1 MTFDELKEK
10 IPTLTPDEIL
20 GDRIYQEIIVAGEA
34 LEDDRETLSNALIRR
49 AAELNIPADGFP
61 SDFVRDKL
69 EEIEDADGRFLLGF
83 EPFSPFGG
91 SVGFVS
97 FVDCDAPKTT
107 NFPVDAL
114 PPILRRYVEAV
125 AENIQVSPDMA
136 AVAALGIA
144 SICAQGKF
152 FIKAKEGWTLPLNLY
167 IAIIAKPSE
176 RKSPMLEAMTRPIYE
191 YERVENE
198 RRKPAVDE
206 YRTKHKLLEK
216 ELESLTKAATS
227 AGSSKNRVSYDRVIA
242 KKKELSELEEN
253 AVNMLRLIAD
263 DVTTEAIALLLSRN
277 EERLSIVSSEGGIFA
292 IAAGKYGKDKGAN
305 IDVLLKAYSGEPVAV
320 DRIMRDAIRLNHPL
334 LTILLTIQPQV
345 ANEVLENTEFR
356 GRGFVARF
364 LFSAPDSIISK
375 RAYRTKP
382 IPFSVDNE
390 YNHLLQFLLD
400 LPADNRVITLTDEA
414 DRESELF
421 HYLLEPRLVDD
432 LEPIEDWAGK
442 YHGQVMRIAGLLH
455 VCDFKDK
462 AANFPLELETMKAA
476 ERIGEYF
483 LKQAQAIYQGA
494 GLAESQIVKDAKY
507 ILKRLDESGE
517 NPITKRDL
525 HYLCRGKTGLETAEN
540 LQTVLDLLVEHGYIR
555 IEDAAASEKGGRRS
569 KLIFRNLLS
578 M

>member
-1 MTFDELKEK
+1 MTFEELEK
-10 IPTLTPDEIL
+10 KIKTLSPDEIKDSRIYREIVVSGEEL
-20 GDRIYQEIIVAGEA
+20 ERNFYDLSILLAERAKELHAKDESITPEWVETELDRIG
-34 LEDDRETLSNALIRR
+34 
-49 AAELNIPADGFP
+49 
-61 SDFVRDKL
+61 K
-69 EEIEDADGRFLLGF
+69 EEERFLLGF
-83 EPFSPFGG
+83 EPFSPFVG
-91 SVGFVS
+91 SVSYVSCQPAGDRGF
-97 FVDCDAPKTT
+97 PI
-107 NFPVDAL
+107 DAL

-176 RKSPMLEAMTRPIYE
+176 RKSPMLDAMTRPIYE
-191 YERVENE
+191 YERIENE

-227 AGSSKNRVSYDRVIA
+227 AGNSKNRVSYDRVIA

-253 AVNMLRLIAD
+253 PVNMLRLIAD

-356 GRGFVARF
+356 GRGFIARF
-364 LFSAPDSIISK
+364 LFSAPNSIISK
-375 RAYRTKP
+375 RAYRTRP
-382 IPFSVDNE
+382 IPLSVENE
-390 YNHLLQFLLD
+390 YNNLLQLLLD
-400 LPADNRVITLTDEA
+400 LPSGNRIITLSEEA
-414 DRESELF
+414 DQESELF

-455 VCDFKDK
+455 VCAFKDK
-462 AANFPLELETMKAA
+462 AANFPLEREIMNAA

-483 LKQAQAIYQGA
+483 LAQAKAIYQGA

-507 ILKRLDESGE
+507 ILKRLDESGK

-525 HYLCRGKTGLETAEN
+525 QRLCQKTGLDTMEKIEP
-540 LQTVLDLLVEHGYIR
+540 VLDLLAEHGYIR
-555 IEDAAASEKGGRRS
+555 IEDATPISGKGRKPS

>member
-1 MTFDELKEK
+1 MTFEELEK
-10 IPTLTPDEIL
+10 KIKTLSPDEIKDSRIYREIVVSGEEL
-20 GDRIYQEIIVAGEA
+20 ERNFYDLSILLAERAKELHAKDESITPEWVEKELDRIG
-34 LEDDRETLSNALIRR
+34 
-49 AAELNIPADGFP
+49 
-61 SDFVRDKL
+61 K
-69 EEIEDADGRFLLGF
+69 EEERFLLGF
-83 EPFSPFGG
+83 EPFSPFVG
-91 SVGFVS
+91 SVSYVSCQPAGDRGF
-97 FVDCDAPKTT
+97 PI
-107 NFPVDAL
+107 DAL

-136 AVAALGIA
+136 AVAVLGIA

-176 RKSPMLEAMTRPIYE
+176 RKSPMLDAMTRPIYE
-191 YERVENE
+191 YERIENE

-227 AGSSKNRVSYDRVIA
+227 AGNSKNRVSYDRVIA
-242 KKKELSELEEN
+242 KKKELSDLEEN
-253 AVNMLRLIAD
+253 PVNMLRLIAD

-382 IPFSVDNE
+382 IPFSVENE

-400 LPADNRVITLTDEA
+400 LPSGNRIITLSEEA
-414 DRESELF
+414 DQESELF

-455 VCDFKDK
+455 VCAFKEQ
-462 AANFPLELETMKAA
+462 AANFPLERETMNAA

-483 LKQAQAIYQGA
+483 LEQAKAIYQGA

-507 ILKRLDESGE
+507 ILKRLDESGK

-525 HYLCRGKTGLETAEN
+525 QRLCQKTGLDTMEKIEP
-540 LQTVLDLLVEHGYIR
+540 VLDLLAEHGYIR
-555 IEDAAASEKGGRRS
+555 IEDATPISGKGRKPS